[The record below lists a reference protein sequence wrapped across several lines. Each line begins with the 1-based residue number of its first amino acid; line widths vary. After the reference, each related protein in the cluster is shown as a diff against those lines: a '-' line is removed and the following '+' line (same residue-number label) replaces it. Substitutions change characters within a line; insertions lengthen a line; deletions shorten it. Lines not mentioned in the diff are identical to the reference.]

1 MKKIYRYLL
10 MTVLALCLS
19 IPALAAEAATV
30 VLIPLINNVQGDEL
44 AGQLFY
50 KNAIGAI
57 NAQQGYTIVDNDRV
71 TAIIEA
77 NKNGNKVPSE
87 SALKKIANEAK
98 VDIVIAV
105 QLDQLHDEPVFPSLD
120 RMLKLTMDGKAV
132 AYNALAKK
140 VYYEHRIYSDKEIDE
155 TLASRWDWV
164 HEEWGYAVRREI
176 NRILQVKKITV
187 DAPRMSKL

>member
-19 IPALAAEAATV
+19 IPALAAEAASIALV
-30 VLIPLINNVQGDEL
+30 PLINNVQGDEI
-44 AGQLFY
+44 ANQIFY

-57 NAQQGYTIVDNDRV
+57 NAQQGYTIVDNDHV
-71 TAIIEA
+71 TAVIEA
-77 NKNGNKVPSE
+77 NKNGNNVPTE
-87 SALKKIANEAK
+87 AALKKIAKDAK

-105 QLDQLHDEPVFPSLD
+105 QLDKLYDEPVVPPSE

-132 AYNALAKK
+132 AYNALTGEFYK
-140 VYYEHRIYSDKEIDE
+140 HRIYSDKQIDE
-155 TLASRWDWV
+155 TLTSRWDWV
-164 HEEWGYAVRREI
+164 HEEWGYAVRHEM
-176 NRILQVKKITV
+176 NRILKVKKVMV